1 VPRSGPSRLPAAHAA
16 SELASF
22 LIPWGVI
29 LYTASGDLKATFLAS
44 YNHTAIIFLVFVI
57 CVYTVCVKDSSTDII
72 YDLLQRVS
80 GYSTTECELIFKDS
94 SGISFFKAGE
104 YSCSPVP
111 DNKDGS
117 CLTMLS
123 GGGLK
128 FGIVNIVRNFGA
140 VFVDQSYWQSAIA
153 AKPGSTHKGYLLDGL
168 VSFTI
173 PFALATSLGL
183 AGVALQLPI
192 TSSEAGSGLSRL
204 ADSQQPC
211 APCSLV
217 ASAALGAPSSSM
229 ATGLAAPPSPMRA
242 CDFPRRFLHDHRA
255 GHGAVQAA
263 DTARLRG
270 LQGDLYREA
279 RLREHRH
286 R

>member
-1 VPRSGPSRLPAAHAA
+1 MPRSGPSRLPAAHAA

-44 YNHTAIIFLVFVI
+44 YNHTAIIFLVLVI
-57 CVYTVCVKDSSTDII
+57 CVYTVYVKDSSTDII
-72 YDLLQRVS
+72 YDLLQTVS

-153 AKPGSTHKGYLLDGL
+153 AKPGSTHKGYLLSSRG
-168 VSFTI
+168 T
-173 PFALATSLGL
+173 LATSLGM

-204 ADSQQPC
+204 ADWQQPC

-217 ASAALGAPSSSM
+217 ASAALG
-229 ATGLAAPPSPMRA
+229 
-242 CDFPRRFLHDHRA
+242 
-255 GHGAVQAA
+255 
-263 DTARLRG
+263 
-270 LQGDLYREA
+270 EA
-279 RLREHRH
+279 RILESGLLLADSAQTCR
-286 R
+286 